1 MNFEKGG
8 AGMRTYTPA
17 DFASNLVDVLAR
29 VADMDE
35 RVAVALKQAT
45 GPDKQVVLIS
55 EERYTRLTEI
65 EFLLQNGTLA
75 TVTQRMMNEKPGD
88 FDEKSAY

>member
-1 MNFEKGG
+1 MCCQMNLGKGG
-8 AGMRTYTPA
+8 VGVLTYTPA
-17 DFASNLVDVLAR
+17 DIVYDLVDVLAR

-35 RVAVALKQAT
+35 PVAVALKQVA

-65 EFLLQNGTLA
+65 
-75 TVTQRMMNEKPGD
+75 
-88 FDEKSAY
+88 